1 MKAPARLL
9 LLTSK
14 CAYRDFESDI
24 TKIMFGVAIP
34 LTARKGH
41 QARIKF
47 TDAMTEYFNDN
58 GPESGS
64 DLIKTRWAGNVKHG
78 AADYAGRFEIGDLI
92 GVLINA
98 TPTFFWMLVHIF
110 GRTSLLADLRKEV
123 SGTVEETSGDSSQ
136 AIRSIDVSRLKAY
149 CPLLHSTYQETLR
162 VQTHNTNSRWVTK
175 DTLLANQYLL
185 KEDSVIQMPGHFV
198 HSLPSVWGTDAET
211 FVPGRFMQIEQKQR
225 EDKSKQH
232 PASFRSFGGG
242 KTLCPGRHF
251 ATAEICAAVAM
262 FIMRFDMMPANG
274 GEWMIPDH
282 AHGKVASAV
291 PPPAKDIRVKVTT
304 RKESEGVEW
313 RFGFEGSVSK
323 FDVFS
328 G

>member
-1 MKAPARLL
+1 
-9 LLTSK
+9 
-14 CAYRDFESDI
+14 
-24 TKIMFGVAIP
+24 MFGVAIP
-34 LTARKGH
+34 WTARKGR

-58 GPESGS
+58 GPETGS
-64 DLIKTRWAGNVKHG
+64 DLIKARWEGNVKHG
-78 AADYAGRFEIGDLI
+78 VAQYAGRFEIGDLI

-98 TPTFFWMLVHIF
+98 TPTFFWLLVHIYA
-110 GRTSLLADLRKEV
+110 RPSLLADLREEV
-123 SGTVEETSGDSSQ
+123 SGIVEQTSSGLSQTV
-136 AIRSIDVSRLKAY
+136 RSIDVSRLKAS

-162 VQTHNTNSRWVTK
+162 VQTHNTNSRWVIK
-175 DTLLANQYLL
+175 DTLLADQYFL
-185 KEDSVIQMPGHFV
+185 KEDSVIQMPGHFI
-198 HSLPSVWGTDAET
+198 HSLPSVWGNDADT
-211 FVPGRFMQIEQKQR
+211 FVPGRFMQIEKKQR
-225 EDKSKQH
+225 EDRSKQH

-251 ATAEICAAVAM
+251 ATAEICAAAAM
-262 FIMRFDMMPANG
+262 FIMRFDMMSADG
-274 GEWMIPDH
+274 GDWMIPDH

-304 RKESEGVEW
+304 REESVGVDW